1 MTDRRKGLSGFFF
14 PVGPAYGPTGKVAPS
29 GVNYQGVNFEIIWK
43 NGRLK
48 FENFRKTR
56 EKHFEEIAFT
66 WECNLLQSPIFEL
79 VVWTW

>member
-1 MTDRRKGLSGFFF
+1 MDRREGFHGFFF
-14 PVGPAYGPTGKVAPS
+14 PIGTAYGPTGKVTPS
-29 GVNYQGVNFEIIWK
+29 GVNYQGVNFEIFGK